1 MIYKQEEIEYWAQH
15 KGIYDDGGS
24 FMAQAKGMAEE
35 VVEVTEAWSDA
46 LYINSPA
53 SDRNL
58 QRELGDVYVFWI
70 NACRIAG
77 VNPSD
82 CIDAAFRKINGRDGK
97 MVDGRFVK
105 EVIE

>member
-35 VVEVTEAWSDA
+35 VVEVTEAYCEQLVGSYTSRA
-46 LYINSPA
+46 QLTS
-53 SDRNL
+53 
-58 QRELGDVYVFWI
+58 ELGDVYVFWI

-77 VNPSD
+77 VHPSN
-82 CIDAAFRKINGRDGK
+82 CIDAAFKKINGRDGV
-97 MVDGRFVK
+97 MVEGRFVK
-105 EVIE
+105 DD